1 VTVRFSFA
9 NMSWLSQGATQAHT
23 TAGRER
29 EADSLADT
37 ALARTTA
44 TRPAGPAREASA
56 SRLDLASQ
64 PLPPT
69 TRTDM
74 EGRFGCDFSQVRVS
88 TDAKADRT
96 ASGLQARAFAYGNQ
110 LVFAKNQFAPHT
122 SSGRRL
128 LAHELAH
135 VTQQRQSGSADIQRD
150 KPAAA
155 PTLEE
160 EASQLQVDL
169 GAAADAA
176 ARKPLVSQAL
186 DFCGR
191 AVSALE
197 AAKTAKK
204 DDVVENCRDGLKKVA
219 RALSANGE
227 RDAAVQF
234 AIKSNDPEVIGA
246 VVSNM
251 RGGTGVSGQQKF
263 LRQLAPLGGQTLTA
277 EDAAHSQKWL
287 KDNTPKIGKTFAELD
302 KKGVKGLKRDLSLE
316 LTEDVLKEYYAHS
329 PDDEKPDIL
338 GDPTAKTL
346 KTDQSTHQIKADCD
360 VYATYAARLLREQ
373 GWTTA
378 MYMTII
384 PNEAKPGETKIRD
397 AHAVALA
404 RKQVDPNDVSKGYK
418 FIGVSNTTI
427 EEFGS
432 KADNDKAVPDLK
444 ALALTVYDPPL
455 QNFDVYVA
463 DAGPNGEFDP
473 KLLDPKKNNLVP
485 KESIRP
491 KTTTGATP

>member
-9 NMSWLSQGATQAHT
+9 NMSWLSQGAAQAHT
-23 TAGRER
+23 AAGRER
-29 EADSLADT
+29 EADGLADA
-37 ALARTTA
+37 ALSRTPAPRQARPV
-44 TRPAGPAREASA
+44 RDPAAN
-56 SRLDLASQ
+56 RLDLASQ
-64 PLPPT
+64 PLAPT
-69 TRTDM
+69 ARADM

-96 ASGLQARAFAYGNQ
+96 ASGLHARAFAYGNQ
-110 LVFAKNQFAPHT
+110 LVFANNQFAPHT

-135 VTQQRQSGSADIQRD
+135 VTQQRRAGQADIARD
-150 KPAAA
+150 EKPG
-155 PTLEE
+155 PTLDDQ
-160 EASQLQVDL
+160 ASQLQVDL

-176 ARKPLVSQAL
+176 ARKPLVAKAL

-191 AVSALE
+191 GVAALE
-197 AAKTAKK
+197 AAKTAAKPEI
-204 DDVVENCRDGLKKVA
+204 VESSREALKKVA
-219 RALSANGE
+219 RALSANSE

-234 AIKSNDPEVIGA
+234 AMKSKDPEVYAA

-251 RGGTGVSGQQKF
+251 RGGSGVSGQQKF

-287 KDNTPKIGKTFAELD
+287 KDNTRAIGKTFTELD

-316 LTEDVLKEYYAHS
+316 LSEDLLKEYYAQS
-329 PDDEKPDIL
+329 PDDEKPDLL
-338 GDPTAKTL
+338 GDPTAKSL
-346 KTDQSTHQIKADCD
+346 KTDQSTNQIKADCD

-378 MYMTII
+378 VYMTII
-384 PNEAKPGETKIRD
+384 PNEAKPNETKLRD

-404 RKQVDPNDVSKGYK
+404 RKRVDPSDVSKGYK

-427 EEFGS
+427 SEFS
-432 KADNDKAVPDLK
+432 NQTDNDKALPELK
-444 ALALTVYDPPL
+444 ALALTVYDPAL
-455 QNFDVYVA
+455 QNFDIYVA
-463 DAGPNGEFDP
+463 DAGPNGEFEP
-473 KLLDPKKNNLVP
+473 KLLDPKKNHLVP
-485 KESIRP
+485 KESVRP
-491 KTTTGATP
+491 KSTTGATP

>member
-1 VTVRFSFA
+1 VIVRFSFA

-23 TAGRER
+23 AAGRER
-29 EADSLADT
+29 EANELADS
-37 ALARTTA
+37 ALSRTPA
-44 TRPAGPAREASA
+44 PRQAGPAREPVAN
-56 SRLDLASQ
+56 RLDLASQ
-64 PLPPT
+64 PLAPT
-69 TRTDM
+69 TRADM

-96 ASGLQARAFAYGNQ
+96 ASGLHARGFAYGNQ
-110 LVFAKNQFAPHT
+110 LVFARNEFAPHT
-122 SSGRRL
+122 PSGRRL

-135 VTQQRQSGSADIQRD
+135 VTQQRQSGRAEIARQG
-150 KPAAA
+150 KPG
-155 PTLEE
+155 PSLED

-176 ARKPLVSQAL
+176 ARKPLVTKAL

-191 AVSALE
+191 GVAALT
-197 AAKTAKK
+197 AAKTSNKT
-204 DDVVENCRDGLKKVA
+204 DDIEKCRDALKKVA

-234 AIKSNDPEVIGA
+234 AIKSNDPEVYGA

-251 RGGTGVSGQQKF
+251 RGGSGVSGQQSF

-277 EDAAHSQKWL
+277 EDTKHSQKWL
-287 KDNTPKIGKTFAELD
+287 KDNTSAIGKTFAELD

-316 LTEDVLKEYYAHS
+316 LSEDVLKEYHTHS
-329 PDDEKPDIL
+329 PDDEKPDLL

-346 KTDQSTHQIKADCD
+346 KTDQSTNQIKADCD

-404 RKQVDPNDVSKGYK
+404 RKQVDPSDASKGYK

-427 EEFGS
+427 SEFGT
-432 KADNDKAVPDLK
+432 KTDNKTALPDLK

-455 QNFDVYVA
+455 QNYDVYAA
-463 DAGPNGEFDP
+463 DAGTNGEFDP
-473 KLLDPKKNNLVP
+473 KLLDPKNNKLVP
-485 KESIRP
+485 MESIRP
-491 KTTTGATP
+491 TPVKGATP